1 MNRLAPPPLCDS
13 PIHREG
19 ERGKGCSVKGKTS
32 WEKGLEEEGVG
43 ELHGLLSLATRQVK
57 KNIPLKRI
65 IFVCRL
71 NSILLCNF
79 YKASKDKLLKK
90 TYSLFLIFR
99 NIFFL
104 IFRGILH
111 SL

>member
-1 MNRLAPPPLCDS
+1 MSAERERVLREEGGGSQGRGKMGQGRSKKFLRVRNFFFYINIFFLKFTRNETPPPLCDS

-57 KNIPLKRI
+57 KNI
-65 IFVCRL
+65 
-71 NSILLCNF
+71 
-79 YKASKDKLLKK
+79 
-90 TYSLFLIFR
+90 SL
-99 NIFFL
+99 
-104 IFRGILH
+104 
-111 SL
+111 